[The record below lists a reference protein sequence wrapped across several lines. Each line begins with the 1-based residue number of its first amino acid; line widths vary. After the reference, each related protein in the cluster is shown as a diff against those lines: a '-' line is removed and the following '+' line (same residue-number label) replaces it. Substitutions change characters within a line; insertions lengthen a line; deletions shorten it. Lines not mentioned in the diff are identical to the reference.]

1 MKIRILPPRLIN
13 QIAAGEVVERPA
25 SVVKELV
32 ENSIDAGASSIE
44 ILLRDGGRS
53 YMAVIDNGSGMSPED
68 LSLAVER
75 HATSKLAEENLFHIT
90 TLGFRG
96 EALPSIGSVSRLM
109 ITSHPQNQPAAWS
122 LTVEGGVKSALEP
135 ASFPVGTKIEV
146 RDLFYATPAR
156 LKFLKTPST
165 ETSHI
170 LECLQR
176 LAMAYPSI
184 SFLLKEDK
192 RLVAHFPLSGDPLKR
207 LSTIMGAEFAEN
219 AIEINIRREDMQLKG
234 YAGLPTLNRANS
246 NLQFLFVN
254 GRPVRDKLLN
264 HAIRIAYQD
273 HLANN
278 RYPLVALFL
287 TLPFDQVDMNVHP
300 AKTEVRFRESG
311 NVRAFM
317 VGALKAAIQQAGF
330 RSSTTVAQTALS
342 RFKTPNQPIIPVQPY
357 LPASQGFK
365 PFSQAKTEAHKG
377 FTEPERSKAQTLSPG
392 TNLLTQPKEESLTHY
407 PLGDA
412 RCQVHN
418 TYVISETSN
427 SIIIVD
433 QHAVHERLV
442 YEELKN
448 HLQKNAIPR
457 QLLLIPEII
466 ELTESQLKLMLE
478 QQQQLE
484 QCGLVIEHFGGTSL
498 IVREIPAILGN
509 SDVRRLMQ
517 DIVDELEEMG
527 QTHNIQNKT
536 EEILSTFAC
545 HCSIRA
551 GRKLALDEMNA
562 LLRQME
568 TTPFSGQCN
577 HGRPTYVELKQTD
590 IEKLFGRR

>member
-1 MKIRILPPRLIN
+1 MKIRLLPHTLIN

-32 ENSIDAGASSIE
+32 ENAIDAGASSIE
-44 ILLRDGGRS
+44 INLRDGGRS
-53 YMAVIDNGSGMSPED
+53 YIAVIDNGTGIGPED

-96 EALPSIGSVSRLM
+96 EALPSIASISRLK
-109 ITSHPQNQPAAWS
+109 ITSHPQNQPSAWS

-135 ASFPVGTKIEV
+135 ASFPVGTRVEV

-156 LKFLKTPST
+156 LKFLKTPAT

-170 LECLQR
+170 LECIQR

-192 RLVAHFPLSGDPLKR
+192 RLIAHFPLSGEPLKR
-207 LSTIMGAEFAEN
+207 LSIIMGGEFADN
-219 AIEINIRREDMQLKG
+219 AIEIDITRDDMKIKG

-254 GRPVRDKLLN
+254 GRPVKDKLLN

-273 HLANN
+273 YLANN

-287 TLPFDQVDMNVHP
+287 TLPLDEVDMNVHP

-311 NVRAFM
+311 NVRAFII
-317 VGALKAAIQQAGF
+317 GALKAAIQQAGF
-330 RSSTTVAQTALS
+330 RSSTTVAQVALS
-342 RFKTPNQPIIPVQPY
+342 RFKPSSQPSSSFQPSFPV
-357 LPASQGFK
+357 SSGFK
-365 PFSQAKTEAHKG
+365 TDTFTNRGFSEPQKETFQPSFAEIPQPF
-377 FTEPERSKAQTLSPG
+377 
-392 TNLLTQPKEESLTHY
+392 QPKEETILHY
-407 PLGDA
+407 PLGHA
-412 RCQVHN
+412 RCQVHD
-418 TYVISETSN
+418 TYVIAETNN

-448 HLQKNAIPR
+448 NQQKNAVPR

-466 ELTESQLKLMLE
+466 ELSEKHLQLILGE
-478 QQQQLE
+478 QQQLE
-484 QCGLVIEHFGGTSL
+484 QCGLVIEHFGGNSL
-498 IVREIPAILGN
+498 IIREVPAILGD
-509 SDVRRLMQ
+509 SDLRRLIQ

-527 QTHNIQNKT
+527 QSHNIQHKT
-536 EEILSTFAC
+536 EEILSTLAC
-545 HCSIRA
+545 HGSVRA

-568 TTPFSGQCN
+568 STPFSGQCN